1 MAELLYRPS
10 TISRNQDIL
19 NIYKIFLNNNNN
31 NNNNNNSNTDN
42 NNDDEITI
50 TIIFIIV
57 IIIIIIITMLDKHAT
72 EWLKKTKEIEY

>member
-19 NIYKIFLNNNNN
+19 NVYKIFLN

-50 TIIFIIV
+50 KIIF

>member
-19 NIYKIFLNNNNN
+19 NVYKIFLNN

-50 TIIFIIV
+50 KIIFIIII